1 MLIVQNL
8 IIGVI
13 ITCSLVGCSNSVET
27 QDTPKLLSLLSVR
40 KVGAESFEV
49 YQRSDKSCFEIH
61 RTVAG
66 FERVE
71 SEGSSL
77 DFPIINSL
85 KYDIACP
92 DISASAASQ
101 EN

>member
-27 QDTPKLLSLLSVR
+27 QDAPKLLSVR

-71 SEGSSL
+71 LEGSSL

-85 KYDIACP
+85 KNDIACP
-92 DISASAASQ
+92 DIAASAASQ

>member
-1 MLIVQNL
+1 MLIAQKL
-8 IIGVI
+8 IIGAI
-13 ITCSLVGCSNSVET
+13 ITCSLVGCSSFVET
-27 QDTPKLLSLLSVR
+27 QDAPQLLSVR

-49 YQRSDKSCFEIH
+49 YKRSDKSCFEIH
-61 RTVAG
+61 RKVAG
-66 FERVE
+66 FKRVE

-85 KYDIACP
+85 KKDITCP
-92 DISASAASQ
+92 DIAASAASQ